1 MIIMETIIRK
11 YSYLSDE
18 QLGQIVKLS
27 LKYIDNEEITDNDAT
42 KEMRQCF
49 NMFVRKDLDKM
60 LKDRSRMRQK
70 RGVKNES

>member
-1 MIIMETIIRK
+1 MENIIRK

-18 QLGQIVKLS
+18 QLGQIAKLS
-27 LKYIDNEEITDNDAT
+27 LKYIDGEEITENDAT

-49 NMFVRKDLDKM
+49 NMFVRKDLDK
-60 LKDRSRMRQK
+60 LLRDRDRMRKK

>member
-1 MIIMETIIRK
+1 METIIRK
-11 YSYLSDE
+11 YRYLSDE

-27 LKYIDNEEITDNDAT
+27 LKYIDNEEITDDDAT

-60 LKDRSRMRQK
+60 LRDRSRMRQK